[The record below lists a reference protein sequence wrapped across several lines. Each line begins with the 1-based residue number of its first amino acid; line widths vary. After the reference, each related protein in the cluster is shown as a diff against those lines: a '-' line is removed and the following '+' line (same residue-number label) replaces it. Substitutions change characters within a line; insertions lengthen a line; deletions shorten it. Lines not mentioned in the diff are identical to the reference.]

1 MNTVLIQELARFNNL
16 LVVIEESLINI
27 RKGLKGE
34 IVFSFEL
41 EHALATILVGKVPS
55 DWMKVSYPSLKPLAA
70 YIKDLGDRINFFKK
84 WVDEGKPK
92 EFWLSGFFFTQGFL
106 TGVRQNYARKYTIA
120 IDTLQFDFEVQ
131 LSLTQVLKED
141 FKADAEPK
149 DGAYIYGLFLE
160 GAKFNY
166 ESNVLDE
173 SENKVQLILTSR
185 FYLHLVQ
192 RST

>member
-131 LSLTQVLKED
+131 LSLT
-141 FKADAEPK
+141 
-149 DGAYIYGLFLE
+149 
-160 GAKFNY
+160 
-166 ESNVLDE
+166 
-173 SENKVQLILTSR
+173 
-185 FYLHLVQ
+185 
-192 RST
+192 